1 MQQYEQI
8 LPKFRQLALKQ
19 TCILTPNLIEFKRIW
34 QAQYPL
40 EDPKANLPSIEHEI
54 AFFNDHASEN
64 GRSFNKIDIYHPVV
78 KPVAEMARSFG
89 NSIIVR
95 KGISDIIT
103 DGHEAYYVCEEGS
116 FKRCG
121 GIGDILAGTISSFQ
135 NFPRDQLE
143 QTSAVLEL

>member
-1 MQQYEQI
+1 MVFDADALWQIMQSYESI
-8 LPKFRQLALKQ
+8 LPQFRQLALKQ

-40 EDPKANLPSIEHEI
+40 EDPKANLPSIEDEI
-54 AFFNDHASEN
+54 AFFNEHATEG
-64 GRSFNKIDIYHPVV
+64 GRTFARIDIYHPVV

-103 DGHEAYYVCEEGS
+103 DGNEAYYVCEEGS

-121 GIGDILAGTISSFQ
+121 GIGDILSGTIASF
-135 NFPRDQLE
+135 
-143 QTSAVLEL
+143 